1 MTKQRKLLSKILAS
15 LLICIIIPTSSVGY
29 AIIHTDTCTGH
40 NHQVAL
46 LHNGNN
52 KNNVSTETTK

>member
-15 LLICIIIPTSSVGY
+15 LLICIIIPISSVGY
-29 AIIHTDTCTGH
+29 VIIHTDTCTGH
-40 NHQVAL
+40 NNQVAL

>member
-29 AIIHTDTCTGH
+29 VIIHTDTCTGH
-40 NHQVAL
+40 NNQLAL
-46 LHNGNN
+46 LHDELNVNDTHVNN
-52 KNNVSTETTK
+52 TK